1 MKKLK
6 VFIIMSLMM
15 IFLVKPRTVLAK
27 SLGSFQPKMI
37 NENSNYRIYQKLTR
51 KGPAGSMGLA
61 RTFKYGNFQAN
72 AVRKVG
78 KSKYYYVWIDGHKA
92 GWLNQRAFLRDKI
105 DVAKNVSLVKNSH
118 YSFPTRD
125 AINFATDSTGTVIDP
140 DKVKASQDEVL
151 SNNAGKH
158 KIKFSYGKA
167 RAHIVVEVRSNA
179 HEGVAKANKT
189 EQAGKAA
196 SSWFKHYKTSG
207 NWGKGVS
214 YAPKTKPHV
223 LKSKPFRLKTYFYQP
238 ATLSQ
243 DGEKIGMVGSVSE
256 GVTISN
262 GSMYAT
268 MYESPH
274 NTRAHI
280 VVYKFNHDLIAM
292 LCKSCHSFLGQNS
305 RD

>member
-1 MKKLK
+1 M
-6 VFIIMSLMM
+6 
-15 IFLVKPRTVLAK
+15 
-27 SLGSFQPKMI
+27 
-37 NENSNYRIYQKLTR
+37 
-51 KGPAGSMGLA
+51 
-61 RTFKYGNFQAN
+61 
-72 AVRKVG
+72 
-78 KSKYYYVWIDGHKA
+78 
-92 GWLNQRAFLRDKI
+92 
-105 DVAKNVSLVKNSH
+105 
-118 YSFPTRD
+118 
-125 AINFATDSTGTVIDP
+125 
-140 DKVKASQDEVL
+140 L

-179 HEGVAKANKT
+179 HEGVAKANET

-207 NWGKGVS
+207 NWGKGAS
-214 YAPKTKPHV
+214 YAPETKPRV

-243 DGEKIGMVGSVSE
+243 DGEKIGMVGPVPE

-280 VVYKFNHDLIAM
+280 MAYKFNHDLIAM
-292 LCKSCHSFLGQNS
+292 LCKSCHGFLGQNS